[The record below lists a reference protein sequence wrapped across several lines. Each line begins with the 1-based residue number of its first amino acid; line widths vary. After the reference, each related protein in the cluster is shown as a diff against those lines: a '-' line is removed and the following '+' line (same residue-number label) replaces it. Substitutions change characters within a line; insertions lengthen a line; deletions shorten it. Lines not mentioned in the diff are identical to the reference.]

1 MQIALR
7 QIDAGIIHQN
17 IRPAD
22 GAFHL
27 GECSGN
33 LLFIGQ
39 ISRHNHRPAA
49 NHLRGFFQRF
59 NAPPGQC
66 NLGTFSGKAD
76 GNRAANAA
84 ARPGDPGGFS
94 FKTFHYKTLSEVGS
108 IRCI

>member
-1 MQIALR
+1 MQIALG
-7 QIDAGIIHQN
+7 QIHTRVIHQD

-39 ISRHNHRPAA
+39 VRRHNHRPAA
-49 NHLRGFFQRF
+49 DHLRGFFQRF
-59 NAPPGQC
+59 NAPARQG

-94 FKTFHYKTLSEVGS
+94 FKTFHHRTLSEVGS